1 MLWGTERTVRGQF
14 HKQRNED
21 YHCWDSVEQGM
32 EEITLCSG
40 HSNSGILVNKD
51 TETTVP
57 GLFAAG
63 DCAAVPQQYLTG
75 AFVFGAIAGRMAAE
89 YAARAGRP
97 GAMPNPEQTW
107 QEVSAPLKIDDD
119 KGLPVEQ
126 VETKIRTKVS
136 QYLTPPK
143 SDPLMNKMLWWVD
156 RIRREDLPN
165 VKVCDYH
172 DLIRATEVTSI
183 TDCAE
188 MAARASLFRTESRW
202 GLSHYRLACPERKA
216 EWDRQYVIVK
226 KNMSSGEMECENP
239 PTSGITPPA
248 SNTNTRRSTSISV
261 RASCIRRTNTP
272 TPGSWKSTTVRA
284 WKFPSASSPRW
295 SGSREAKSWKELIAA
310 NTNGSRLMTTSA

>member
-1 MLWGTERTVRGQF
+1 
-14 HKQRNED
+14 
-21 YHCWDSVEQGM
+21 M

-40 HSNSGILVNKD
+40 HSDSGILVNKD

-75 AFVFGAIAGRMAAE
+75 AFVFGSIAGRMAAE
-89 YAARAGRP
+89 YAAKAGKI
-97 GAMPNPEQTW
+97 GSTKDPEQTW
-107 QEVSAPLKIDDD
+107 QEVSAPLRLE

-126 VETKIRTKVS
+126 VETKIRTKIS
-136 QYLTPPK
+136 HYLTPPK

-156 RIRREDLPN
+156 RIRREDLPQ

-188 MAARASLFRTESRW
+188 MAARASLFRDESRW

-226 KNMSSGEMECENP
+226 KNMTSGEMECEKREVP
-239 PTSGITPPA
+239 AYKWDYPTRLEYEYPKINLNIGKGFVHPDNDFTDPWI
-248 SNTNTRRSTSISV
+248 V
-261 RASCIRRTNTP
+261 E
-272 TPGSWKSTTVRA
+272 
-284 WKFPSASSPRW
+284 KFEREGMDIPQRIFPKMSHK
-295 SGSREAKSWKELIAA
+295 REA
-310 NTNGSRLMTTSA
+310 

>member
-1 MLWGTERTVRGQF
+1 
-14 HKQRNED
+14 
-21 YHCWDSVEQGM
+21 
-32 EEITLCSG
+32 
-40 HSNSGILVNKD
+40 
-51 TETTVP
+51 
-57 GLFAAG
+57 
-63 DCAAVPQQYLTG
+63 
-75 AFVFGAIAGRMAAE
+75 MAAE

-107 QEVSAPLKIDDD
+107 QEVSAPLRIDDD

-226 KNMSSGEMECENP
+226 KNMSSGEMECEKREVP
-239 PTSGITPPA
+239 AYKWDYPTRLEYEYPKIDLNIGQGFVHPENEHTDPWIVEKYDREGMEIPKRIFPKM
-248 SNTNTRRSTSISV
+248 V
-261 RASCIRRTNTP
+261 R
-272 TPGSWKSTTVRA
+272 K
-284 WKFPSASSPRW
+284 
-295 SGSREAKSWKELIAA
+295 
-310 NTNGSRLMTTSA
+310 